1 MRESTLTHGHGVAP
15 DGVRG
20 YREPVGLLFLAFTV
34 IPFVELYLL
43 IRIGKVVG
51 AAPTLLFVVVMGLL
65 GAYLAKQQGRKVM
78 DEWRTAF
85 AEGRIPEEGV
95 LGGALVLFGGL
106 LLITPGII
114 TDFFGMFMLLPF
126 TRKRL
131 AAGLRSYLEGQV
143 ASGNVQVERFGF
155 RVPQQGM
162 PRSSPFDQPSAA
174 RQAQRTVSHRRP
186 GRASQAPTEVGHGP
200 GRNANVIVETEGEEV
215 RREGES

>member
-1 MRESTLTHGHGVAP
+1 M
-15 DGVRG
+15 
-20 YREPVGLLFLAFTV
+20 GLLFLAFTL

-51 AAPTLLFVVVMGLL
+51 AAPTLLFVVLMGLL

-78 DEWRTAF
+78 DEWRKAF

-106 LLITPGII
+106 LLITPGIV
-114 TDFFGMFMLLPF
+114 TDFFGLFMLLPF

-131 AAGLRSYLEGQV
+131 AAGLRRYLEGQV

-155 RVPQQGM
+155 RVPQHGM
-162 PRSSPFDQPSAA
+162 PTSSPFGDHPFTG
-174 RQAQRTVSHRRP
+174 RPTQRTVSHRKS
-186 GRASQAPTEVGHGP
+186 GRASQAPTEVGRGP

-215 RREGES
+215 RRDSEP